1 VSDRDRRLLLIL
13 RGALIQAL
21 NALDDLLGIPRTV
34 PCRKERLQ
42 SH

>member
-1 VSDRDRRLLLIL
+1 MSERDRKLLILL

-21 NALDDLLGIPRTV
+21 NALDDILGMPRTV

-42 SH
+42 SR